1 MGTFRTGQTAWGV
14 QKNIKGLRLALIP
27 LGQEEERIVCISGS
41 TICI

>member
-14 QKNIKGLRLALIP
+14 QKYKGLRLALVP
-27 LGQEEERIVCISGS
+27 LGQEEERSVCISGS